1 VHFLK
6 EVQFLGIPGAS
17 RVPGAYES
25 GLDDDPD
32 IVLDQLEAMI
42 TEEVAQFL
50 YLYLQFGSGE
60 VFRE

>member
-1 VHFLK
+1 LAFPELP
-6 EVQFLGIPGAS
+6 EF
-17 RVPGAYES
+17 PGAYES
-25 GLDDDPD
+25 GPDDDPD
-32 IVLDQLEAMI
+32 IVLDQLEAML